1 MSGYSNQG
9 KVMKKTVRVPML
21 SRGPVL
27 QSCGNLVDNSGN
39 LSRNMGQNGDENG
52 HVTMPVPVYRLAQVP
67 VLPSVS
73 LAVYQCFLDIPGM
86 PWAWAWAYFGI
97 FW

>member
-1 MSGYSNQG
+1 
-9 KVMKKTVRVPML
+9 MKKTVRVPML

-27 QSCGNLVDNSGN
+27 QSCVDNNAN

-52 HVTMPVPVYRLAQVP
+52 HMTVPVPVYRLSQEP

-73 LAVYQCFLDIPGM
+73 LALYQCITGM
-86 PWAWAWAYFGI
+86 RYGQTMGYFGGVRA
-97 FW
+97 FGHY

>member
-1 MSGYSNQG
+1 MSVYSNRG
-9 KVMKKTVRVPML
+9 KVMQKTVRVPKL

-52 HVTMPVPVYRLAQVP
+52 LMTVPVPVYRLAP
-67 VLPSVS
+67 EPILP
-73 LAVYQCFLDIPGM
+73 C
-86 PWAWAWAYFGI
+86 
-97 FW
+97 